1 MKQKSKNIKT
11 VVIFCAILFFFL
23 QTSLEPCT
31 VAVVSG
37 KATKDGR
44 PLLWK
49 NRDASFVA
57 NKLVSL
63 SGKKYS
69 FIGLVNAGFKDI
81 NQIWAGCNTAGFAII
96 NSASSDLAKDQMG
109 MRDNG
114 RIMMQALGECADVS
128 DFEKLLRTTS
138 GKRLVGANFGVI
150 DAKGN
155 ACFFETSATSF
166 TKLDANDPLVAPQG
180 YIIRTNYAY
189 TSPVKNG
196 GGGYIRFERA
206 SKLFQAASAEKC
218 LNVKFILQEVA
229 RDLVNEKL
237 HSNPLQSTLLFDSS
251 TPLYI
256 NTNDTIN
263 RNSTVSVAL
272 FQGAPSPKKPY
283 LATMWIILGQPVCS
297 VALPIWAHGGVVP
310 EVLGGDETA
319 PLNDLSRALVSY
331 LYPDQR
337 GHMNQYLNVNRF
349 LNYKGEGFLK
359 KLITIENH
367 VIEQTEKK
375 WSKWEKKQPT
385 EEEVNDFTKEI
396 ADWAYQ
402 TLKETFSDITI
413 SN

>member
-1 MKQKSKNIKT
+1 MKQKSINIKT

-63 SGKKYS
+63 SGKKYG

-81 NQIWAGCNTAGFAII
+81 DQIWAGCNTVGFAII

-155 ACFFETSATSF
+155 ACFFETSASSF
-166 TKLDANDPLVAPQG
+166 TKFDANDPLVAPQG

-206 SKLFQAASAEKC
+206 SKLFQAASAEKR
-218 LNVKFILQEVA
+218 LHIKFILQEVA

-237 HSNPLQSTLLFDSS
+237 HSNPLQSTLSLDAS

-272 FQGAPSPKKPY
+272 FQGAPSPKKSY
-283 LATMWIILGQPVCS
+283 LATTWIMLGQPVCS
-297 VALPIWAHGGVVP
+297 VALPIWAHGGGVP
-310 EVLGGDETA
+310 EVLEGDKTA

-331 LYPDQR
+331 VYPDQR

-349 LNYKGEGFLK
+349 LHYKGEGFLK

-375 WSKWEKKQPT
+375 WSQWEKKQPT

-396 ADWAYQ
+396 ADWTYQ
-402 TLKETFSDITI
+402 ALKKTFQDITTF
-413 SN
+413 N

>member
-1 MKQKSKNIKT
+1 MKQKSINIKT
-11 VVIFCAILFFFL
+11 IVIFSAILFFSI

-37 KATKDGR
+37 KVTKDGR

-49 NRDASFVA
+49 NRDASFVD

-63 SGKKYS
+63 SGKKYN
-69 FIGLVNAGFKDI
+69 FVGLVNAGDKDI
-81 NQIWAGCNTAGFAII
+81 VQIWAGCNAAGFAII
-96 NSASSDLAKDQMG
+96 NSASGDLAKDQMG

-114 RIMMQALGECADVS
+114 RIMMQALGECGDVS
-128 DFEKLLRTTS
+128 GFEKLLRTTS

-155 ACFFETSATSF
+155 ACFFETGATSF
-166 TKLDANDPLVAPQG
+166 TKFDANNPRVAPQG

-189 TSPVKNG
+189 TSPIKNG

-206 SKLFQAASAEKC
+206 SRLFQAAAGEKC
-218 LNVKFILQEVA
+218 LNVKFILQEAA

-237 HSNPLQSTLLFDSS
+237 NSNPFQSAPSMDTS

-297 VALPIWAHGGVVP
+297 VALPIWAYARGVP
-310 EVLGGDETA
+310 EVLGGDEMA

-337 GHMNQYLNVNRF
+337 GHMNQYLNVNR
-349 LNYKGEGFLK
+349 LLQYKGEGFLK

-367 VIEQTEKK
+367 VVEQTEKK
-375 WSKWEKKQPT
+375 WSKWEKNQPT
-385 EEEVNDFTKEI
+385 EKEVNDFTKKI

-402 TLKETFSDITI
+402 ALKETFPDITI